1 MIPLNTSRIE
11 ISRSAYKHNL
21 FVIRKLIGD
30 KVTFT
35 SVVKGNAYG
44 HGINEFVPMAYDMGV
59 RSFAVFDAHEA
70 YLVKKCLGRK
80 NISLLIM
87 GMITDEEL
95 GWAIENNVDF
105 YVFNFGRLNK
115 AIEASKKLKKSASI
129 HIEVETGMNR
139 TGFKMRDI
147 KKVIRTLKDNR
158 EHLRFIG
165 LCMHFAGAESLANY
179 LRVQAQYEN
188 YKWFLAEFEKA
199 GLSPKLRHTA
209 CSAAVLSYPD
219 TILDMARIG
228 ILQYGFWPSKEVS
241 VLNFVGKGKH
251 YELKRVITWKSTV
264 MAVKD
269 VKAGEY
275 VGYGNSYLA
284 EKDIKIAVI
293 PVGYAH
299 GFSRVLSN
307 VGKVLIHGKRL
318 SVVGLVNMNCMIV
331 EVTNVKKVLPGDE
344 VILIG
349 KQGNIDLTVGSFSDL
364 TNQLNYEL
372 LSRLP
377 RDIPRTI
384 VD

>member
-1 MIPLNTSRIE
+1 
-11 ISRSAYKHNL
+11 
-21 FVIRKLIGD
+21 
-30 KVTFT
+30 
-35 SVVKGNAYG
+35 
-44 HGINEFVPMAYDMGV
+44 
-59 RSFAVFDAHEA
+59 
-70 YLVKKCLGRK
+70 
-80 NISLLIM
+80 
-87 GMITDEEL
+87 
-95 GWAIENNVDF
+95 
-105 YVFNFGRLNK
+105 
-115 AIEASKKLKKSASI
+115 
-129 HIEVETGMNR
+129 
-139 TGFKMRDI
+139 
-147 KKVIRTLKDNR
+147 
-158 EHLRFIG
+158 
-165 LCMHFAGAESLANY
+165 
-179 LRVQAQYEN
+179 
-188 YKWFLAEFEKA
+188 
-199 GLSPKLRHTA
+199 
-209 CSAAVLSYPD
+209 
-219 TILDMARIG
+219 MARIG